1 MKKQLSSKKGIG
13 ALNWTL
19 LLVIGFSA
27 QIAWVIENNWFAN
40 FLYADF
46 GAQLGVV
53 TAMTICSA
61 SATTFSALFFG
72 TLSDRIGSRKKLIT
86 WGSVLWGIF
95 TIAFGLTHYLRDSIY
110 NNVMLIGV
118 TIVLADTIMSFFGSM
133 ANDAGYNAWYAD
145 MMDDSN
151 SGQIGAV
158 AATLPVIGTLVGTL
172 AGGMIVTSEA
182 FTKTNPQG
190 GYIAFFSIAGACTII
205 IGIISMF
212 LLKDDPKLKPVKDGG
227 FWNQF
232 ASVFDF
238 RTFVSRKELAL
249 VFVTLMIYF
258 IGYNCYF
265 IHIMNWMNY
274 TLGFSDPSLILGIP
288 LLIAVLISVPF
299 VPVINR
305 KKVPGVA
312 AFATVLSIIGCL
324 FVFFVVGRMQSSLDT
339 ENALNFAANW
349 PAFLGI
355 ILVGIG
361 YVIFMQSMTVWMK
374 RLYPDDHRGQF
385 EGIRILFFVFFP
397 MIAGPLLAD
406 PICRHFGEK
415 VYQVVVDGS
424 LKFVTGSEATALG
437 YDISKI
443 AEGYLPV
450 NELFIAAAIV
460 TTLALVPMFF
470 AGRMYKKRNF
480 EEK

>member
-1 MKKQLSSKKGIG
+1 MGEKTPAKKKGIG

-40 FLYADF
+40 FLYSDF

-61 SATTFSALFFG
+61 TATTFSALFFG

-86 WGSVLWGIF
+86 WGSILWGVF
-95 TIAFGLTHYLRDSIY
+95 TIAFGMTHYLRDSIY

-118 TIVLADTIMSFFGSM
+118 TIVAADTIMSFFGSM

-172 AGGMIVTSEA
+172 VGGMFVNSEYL
-182 FTKTNPQG
+182 TRTNPQG
-190 GYIAFFSIAGACTII
+190 GYITFFTIAGAVTILV
-205 IGIISMF
+205 GIASFF
-212 LLKDDPKLKPVKDGG
+212 LLKDDPKLKPVKDGS
-227 FWNQF
+227 FWHQF
-232 ASVFDF
+232 GS
-238 RTFVSRKELAL
+238 TFNFKRFVANKELAL
-249 VFVTLMIYF
+249 VFLTLCIFF

-274 TLGFSDPSLILGIP
+274 TLGFTDPSLILGIP
-288 LLIAVLISVPF
+288 LVIAVLISIPFVGIINNKKVPF
-299 VPVINR
+299 V
-305 KKVPGVA
+305 
-312 AFATVLSIIGCL
+312 AFLATALSILGCL
-324 FVFFVVGRMQSSLDT
+324 FVFFVVCNMAESFDT
-339 ENALNFAANW
+339 ENALNIAANW
-349 PAFLGI
+349 PCFVGI

-374 RLYPDDHRGQF
+374 RLYPEEHRGQF
-385 EGIRILFFVFFP
+385 EGIRIMFFVFFP

-406 PICRHFGEK
+406 PICRAFGEK
-415 VYQVVVDGS
+415 VYQVVIDGS
-424 LKFVTGSEATALG
+424 LKFVTGPEAQALG
-437 YDISKI
+437 YDITQI

-450 NELFIAAAIV
+450 NELFIAAAVV
-460 TTLALVPMFF
+460 TLLSLIPMYF
-470 AGRMYKKRNF
+470 ASRHYKQRNG
-480 EEK
+480 